1 MPEADLRHAPPRSSF
16 AIAQNLDLPPL
27 TLKGGEISSPCVSL
41 NGSVHRPVCHPVIEP
56 VSGSVQRGWQASRSL
71 KSEQLGN
78 VQTPRGCGR
87 AFAFHRAGARQESVG
102 RGVTAPVVEH
112 PCDAEFNS
120 SEWMFPIPVALAGNG
135 SRSSDRLTG
144 PRLSPRVNRQTVHRS
159 VCGRVR
165 PAVRRYLS
173 EEFDPGSD

>member
-1 MPEADLRHAPPRSSF
+1 MLPPGTRL

-87 AFAFHRAGARQESVG
+87 ESFFHKRGLRQESVG

-120 SEWMFPIPVALAGNG
+120 SDGCFQ
-135 SRSSDRLTG
+135 
-144 PRLSPRVNRQTVHRS
+144 SP
-159 VCGRVR
+159 
-165 PAVRRYLS
+165 LL
-173 EEFDPGSD
+173 